1 MRAVRTHLSLPCLR
15 KAPQISL
22 LGGLFY
28 FRCHLPCGKYG
39 GICCVYS
46 EKKQQCLTE
55 HVACLDAP
63 DSIVLFLITKYTRS
77 VFWDTRLLCCV
88 GVMAARSSCSTS
100 RFTARRARLMVR
112 NKGLPLNRGM
122 GVMSANVMRS
132 VILPNARKSIL

>member
-63 DSIVLFLITKYTRS
+63 DSIVLFLITNTPEVYFGIQGSNVVLERWPHA
-77 VFWDTRLLCCV
+77 VHARLL
-88 GVMAARSSCSTS
+88 AS
-100 RFTARRARLMVR
+100 RRE
-112 NKGLPLNRGM
+112 GQG
-122 GVMSANVMRS
+122 
-132 VILPNARKSIL
+132 

>member
-55 HVACLDAP
+55 HVACRDAP

-88 GVMAARSSCSTS
+88 GAMAARSSCSTS

-132 VILPNARKSIL
+132 VILPIARKSIS